1 MDEKL
6 AKGFSKQFL
15 SWFMDDYLKKTDK
28 AFNEFETL
36 NKRNC
41 LQDKN
46 SFKKW
51 ALKRQ
56 KILEDFN
63 IGFLLGGSSN
73 QPFLLEQGYLIL
85 KEDDVNL
92 RPRAFD
98 EYHLYSTV
106 SLFSFSERYLSDS
119 EIEERK
125 ILLEDANYIIS
136 QHAIQRIYQRTDYF
150 DSEKAI
156 NHYAII
162 KELKYVPVWS
172 SYWFTLNKKKAGDI
186 NNVIIPAPKGIF
198 FGQFLK
204 KPYEDSIVLHINT
217 FYGLNQL
224 SDIQKNIREEL
235 LIIQK
240 GFESSYLSFITAKV
254 AMFHRYILDAAA
266 ADFAI
271 MNYRFNK
278 SFKAKKTSEKLNEM
292 DMHSGYLDDIYSKA
306 IIKKLYEFDQK
317 FKEKGDY
324 KKFIKSWL
332 IDLKNA
338 NLRMKSKTKAT

>member
-28 AFNEFETL
+28 AFNRFDTL
-36 NKRNC
+36 NKRDC

-73 QPFLLEQGYLIL
+73 QPFLLEQGYLII

-119 EIEERK
+119 ESEERK
-125 ILLEDANYIIS
+125 ILLEDGNYIIS

-162 KELKYVPVWS
+162 KELKYIPVWS
-172 SYWFTLNKKKAGDI
+172 NYWFTLYKKKVGDI
-186 NNVIIPAPKGIF
+186 NNVIIPAPNGIF
-198 FGQFLK
+198 FGQYLK
-204 KPYEDSIVLHINT
+204 KPNEDSTVLHLNT

-235 LIIQK
+235 LIIQQ
-240 GFESSYLSFITAKV
+240 GFEKSYLSFLTAK
-254 AMFHRYILDAAA
+254 MIMIHGYIVDAAA

-278 SFKAKKTSEKLNEM
+278 SFKANKTSEKLNEM

-306 IIKKLYEFDQK
+306 LIKKLYEYDQK

-332 IDLKNA
+332 RDLKNA
-338 NLRMKSKTKAT
+338 N